1 MVVIPAIN
9 FFCTNRKKMMKMHKE
24 TKLESYAFKL
34 YGQKEDGMVAI
45 FRSEQRFSFIKRR
58 GD

>member
-1 MVVIPAIN
+1 
-9 FFCTNRKKMMKMHKE
+9 MMKMHKE

>member
-1 MVVIPAIN
+1 
-9 FFCTNRKKMMKMHKE
+9 MKMHKE

-45 FRSEQRFSFIKRR
+45 FRSEQRFSFIIRSDSLQFSKRKTLFNI
-58 GD
+58 